1 MRRELAA
8 AWQPGEPVP
17 APKYNDAEH
26 EVWRTVSQS
35 LEELHERLTRLVMA
49 PAYARGLAETARVWV
64 AESRMDAYQ
73 VRDRVRWYRSL
84 LDRRD
89 ELTRALFERVP
100 ELAP

>member
-1 MRRELAA
+1 MAALAS
-8 AWQPGEPVP
+8 PTVYEGSIRDGETGLLFRSP
-17 APKYNDAEH
+17 
-26 EVWRTVSQS
+26 
-35 LEELHERLTRLVMA
+35 EELHERLTRLVMA